1 MNTLLLGNLHWP
13 DFLREDLDPRSWSEK
28 EKKVKQ
34 RYMDCDVKVCFLW
47 NIPFQFLSLLY
58 TFLNFTT
65 PVAKEKEIHSSHVF
79 VQVWHQIPLQRL
91 WAAAGVFWDCGLWW
105 KSLVQWKQNDAHGA
119 NIGILREVSWQ
130 AWGSFLMG
138 YRGSIGQVPRTGDRS
153 YEWTSHR
160 LSGPVSLWS
169 RGIDMGLQTQSGAG
183 MISWQWYWPLTAEG
197 LISGVRY
204 TLVCIQ
210 GPSFIKSG

>member
-13 DFLREDLDPRSWSEK
+13 DFLREDLDPRSWSDK

-105 KSLVQWKQNDAHGA
+105 KSLVPWKQNDAHGA
-119 NIGILREVSWQ
+119 NI
-130 AWGSFLMG
+130 ASFLKCLG
-138 YRGSIGQVPRTGDRS
+138 KLGVLFLWVTGVALGR
-153 YEWTSHR
+153 
-160 LSGPVSLWS
+160 S
-169 RGIDMGLQTQSGAG
+169 RGLGT
-183 MISWQWYWPLTAEG
+183 
-197 LISGVRY
+197 GVMNGHH
-204 TLVCIQ
+204 TDFLAQFHCEVVA
-210 GPSFIKSG
+210 